1 MKVLQLLLLA
11 VLVCEISTAP
21 AVNNT
26 TELTE
31 EVSTGSNV
39 QCLSPA
45 LVADITKVV
54 NDASPFIKHLG
65 NLPAFAATSCAQILA
80 MRPSSNSSYYWI
92 QEPEKAVRVFCHMN
106 GKELYNEEGVWM
118 KIADINMTKTA
129 AKCPNGLEQTTQSS
143 KTLCRRA
150 SSSGGCSSI
159 VFSTHGV
166 PYTKVCGRVIG
177 YQYYSPDAF
186 YSFYTY
192 QSYTIDNQYVDGV
205 SITQKTTPRQHI
217 WTFAAG
223 SDEVPSNNKY
233 SCPCTNSL
241 SFVGFTGL
249 IPEFVGNDYFC
260 ETGTHVSATSQYYF
274 NDPLWDGKGCGRFS
288 TCCDGGKKPWF
299 CKELPEA
306 VENDI
311 EVRVCRD
318 SHRSNEDI
326 LIEIIE
332 LYVQ

>member
-11 VLVCEISTAP
+11 VLVYEISAAP

-31 EVSTGSNV
+31 EVSTGSNL

-45 LVADITKVV
+45 SVADITKVV

-65 NLPAFAATSCAQILA
+65 SLPAFAATSCAQILA
-80 MRPSSNSSYYWI
+80 MRPSSNSGYYWI

-177 YQYYSPDAF
+177 YQYYGPDAF

-192 QSYTIDNQYVDGV
+192 QSYTIDNQ
-205 SITQKTTPRQHI
+205 
-217 WTFAAG
+217 
-223 SDEVPSNNKY
+223 
-233 SCPCTNSL
+233 
-241 SFVGFTGL
+241 
-249 IPEFVGNDYFC
+249 
-260 ETGTHVSATSQYYF
+260 
-274 NDPLWDGKGCGRFS
+274 
-288 TCCDGGKKPWF
+288 
-299 CKELPEA
+299 
-306 VENDI
+306 
-311 EVRVCRD
+311 
-318 SHRSNEDI
+318 
-326 LIEIIE
+326 
-332 LYVQ
+332 